1 MRMHFIV
8 FINVF
13 ILSTSE
19 EKINSFVVS
28 LLGRAQ
34 QSGTLNYYDR
44 LRNNCCV
51 LNGYTITWR
60 NVDTKLISINS
71 TISSILKKKSL
82 LINKF
87 FSPIYKQYHDLLMN
101 TVEKWV
107 MVYFAA
113 QTLSLNKNPYCVLS
127 SF

>member
-1 MRMHFIV
+1 MHFIV

-19 EKINSFVVS
+19 EKINSFVVL

-44 LRNNCCV
+44 LRNNCRV

-60 NVDTKLISINS
+60 NVDTKVISINS
-71 TISSILKKKSL
+71 TIS
-82 LINKF
+82 
-87 FSPIYKQYHDLLMN
+87 
-101 TVEKWV
+101 
-107 MVYFAA
+107 
-113 QTLSLNKNPYCVLS
+113 
-127 SF
+127 

>member
-1 MRMHFIV
+1 MKLRQNCTIFYIPYDEILKLLTHILRAIKKIEFKYIIHLLFKPEYCTFRRMTMHFIV

-44 LRNNCCV
+44 LRNNCRV
-51 LNGYTITWR
+51 LNGYTIT
-60 NVDTKLISINS
+60 
-71 TISSILKKKSL
+71 
-82 LINKF
+82 
-87 FSPIYKQYHDLLMN
+87 
-101 TVEKWV
+101 
-107 MVYFAA
+107 
-113 QTLSLNKNPYCVLS
+113 
-127 SF
+127 